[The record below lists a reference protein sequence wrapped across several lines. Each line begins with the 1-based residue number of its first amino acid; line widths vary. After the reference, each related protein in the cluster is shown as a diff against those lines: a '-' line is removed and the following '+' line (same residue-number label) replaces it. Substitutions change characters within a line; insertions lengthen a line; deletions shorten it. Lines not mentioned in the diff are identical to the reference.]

1 MMWKCH
7 DKQHT
12 IFESIY
18 SDDFLN
24 RQEEQVAM
32 LLKEYGIEASGYY
45 NLDEQYPYE
54 NKKPLVRLALI
65 DAITN
70 LPINDLIMDKKDFD
84 KTVLESFLESS
95 LSGLPKIALVTD
107 GATMYPEIIKKVG
120 LKHQLCIF
128 HVIKNHHDNSFKS
141 INKVS
146 RRINTINNNLEKNR
160 NTMKIL
166 KQEIKDN
173 DFSRKKKRKK
183 RARIRKLKK

>member
-65 DAITN
+65 DAIIN
-70 LPINDLIMDKKDFD
+70 LPINDLIMDKK
-84 KTVLESFLESS
+84 
-95 LSGLPKIALVTD
+95 
-107 GATMYPEIIKKVG
+107 
-120 LKHQLCIF
+120 IF
-128 HVIKNHHDNSFKS
+128 
-141 INKVS
+141 
-146 RRINTINNNLEKNR
+146 
-160 NTMKIL
+160 
-166 KQEIKDN
+166 
-173 DFSRKKKRKK
+173 
-183 RARIRKLKK
+183 

>member
-1 MMWKCH
+1 M
-7 DKQHT
+7 
-12 IFESIY
+12 
-18 SDDFLN
+18 
-24 RQEEQVAM
+24 
-32 LLKEYGIEASGYY
+32 
-45 NLDEQYPYE
+45 
-54 NKKPLVRLALI
+54 
-65 DAITN
+65 
-70 LPINDLIMDKKDFD
+70 
-84 KTVLESFLESS
+84 ESS